1 MARDE
6 AYREAQWRIEAARI
20 EGATELDLTNL
31 GLTELPEEIGQ
42 LVNLEVLNLGY
53 EYGKDGET
61 NQLTE
66 LPKWLGNLTQLQRL
80 DLYFN
85 QLTTLPDSL
94 RNLGKLEILTLS
106 SNQFSSFPSI
116 ITHLQNLEEI
126 YLIENDIKQLPD
138 RISGLTRLRKLF
150 LGGSQISPNAFYA
163 GEEEHG
169 NRLETLPY
177 GIAELDRVVELN
189 LDGNPL
195 NSELAAAY
203 QQGLEGIQAYLRALA
218 EGKVLLNEAKL
229 ILVGEGE
236 VGKTCLL
243 GALRGDTWVE
253 GRPTTHGIE
262 IKPVTVTEDNTDI
275 TLNGW
280 DFGGQRV
287 YRPTHQLFF
296 SAPAVYLVVWKPRE
310 GPQQGFVKEWIT
322 LIEHREPDAKV
333 LVVATHGG
341 PQQRQPDIDKQE
353 LIDLFGEETIQ
364 GFFFIDS
371 KPDSAT
377 QACKNL
383 DALKEKIASV
393 AAALPGMGRAIP
405 AKWHQVRAALQA
417 TGKPYISYKD
427 AISICQE
434 QGVEGFL
441 AELCLRVYHTLGN
454 IVHYHYDP
462 LLKDIV
468 ILKPDWLAKAIS
480 FVLDDPETR
489 RRNGLVEFEHLSQLW
504 SHPPFAGETGYPR
517 DLHPIFLRLMER
529 FDLSYKVVLDAASPE
544 DSTTSLIAQLVPDN
558 RPQPFPWNAEPGAGE
573 RQQIQICRIVDDRG
587 QLANAE
593 GLFYQLIVRLHKY
606 SLGRRNYEDSVHWQ
620 RGLILDDDYNGRA
633 FLEHIDTN
641 IRITVRAAYPEFFL
655 HQLTHDVKWLVEHF
669 WEGLRC
675 EIVVPCIA
683 PCGMNQ
689 PGRGQFKVEQLIDSK
704 KQGRPEFPCYTC
716 GQWQNIDELMRNAPT
731 APAAPQVLL
740 SEQISDMQTAVQQI
754 GQNLRVLDQRNH
766 KRFQTLTQNQKVI
779 LSRVDEQFA
788 TLMQTFVDEAKEG
801 PRLFSLKPMEPG
813 FFDRPKWIDAKF
825 QLTLWCEHSRQPL
838 PQLNPDNPKL
848 GVYELRLPREWFAK
862 AAPYLKFMTST
873 IGLVLPVAASAGK
886 AMMEET
892 AYKSIEKELDLAQK
906 SIEFSLKSSD
916 IAVDWFGKRD
926 TPDLD
931 RTEDAIRAQGS
942 MLRQLHSFL
951 KEKDPSFGGLIRVQ
965 NKRQEFLWIHPQFVG
980 EY

>member
-1 MARDE
+1 MVLSLLLLYFTRLRTA
-6 AYREAQWRIEAARI
+6 I
-20 EGATELDLTNL
+20 
-31 GLTELPEEIGQ
+31 PE
-42 LVNLEVLNLGY
+42 
-53 EYGKDGET
+53 
-61 NQLTE
+61 
-66 LPKWLGNLTQLQRL
+66 WLGNLTQLQRL
-80 DLYFN
+80 YLSNN
-85 QLTTLPDSL
+85 QLRELPEWL
-94 RNLGKLEILTLS
+94 GNLTQLQRLYLS
-106 SNQFSSFPSI
+106 N
-116 ITHLQNLEEI
+116 
-126 YLIENDIKQLPD
+126 
-138 RISGLTRLRKLF
+138 
-150 LGGSQISPNAFYA
+150 
-163 GEEEHG
+163 
-169 NRLETLPY
+169 
-177 GIAELDRVVELN
+177 
-189 LDGNPL
+189 NPL
-195 NSELAAAY
+195 NPEFAAADK
-203 QQGLEGIQAYLRALA
+203 QGLEAIQAYLRALA

-229 ILVGEGE
+229 ILVGEGD

-243 GALRGDTWVE
+243 GALRGDIWVE

-262 IKPVTVTEDNTDI
+262 IKPVTVTEGNTDI

-322 LIEHREPDAKV
+322 LIKHREPDVKV

-341 PQQRQPDIDKQE
+341 PQQRQPDIDRQE

-371 KPDSAT
+371 KPDGAAQTCKNT

-383 DALKEKIASV
+383 DALKDKIASV

-405 AKWHQVRAALQA
+405 AKWHRVREALQA
-417 TGKPYISYKD
+417 TGKPYVSYD
-427 AISICQE
+427 NAIAICEE
-434 QGVEGFL
+434 QGVEGLF

-489 RRNGLVEFEHLSQLW
+489 RRNGLVEFSHVSQLW
-504 SHPPFAGETGYPR
+504 RNPPFAGETGYPR

-544 DSTTSLIAQLVPDN
+544 ASTTSLIAQLVPDN
-558 RPQPFPWNAEPGAGE
+558 RPEPFPWDASPEAGE
-573 RQQIQICRIVDDRG
+573 LQQIQICHIVDDRG
-587 QLANAE
+587 QPANAE

-689 PGRGQFKVEQLIDSK
+689 PGLGQFEVQKLIASK
-704 KQGRPEFPCYTC
+704 MKGRPEYPCNISGC
-716 GQWQNIDELMRNAPT
+716 DEWQNIDDLMRNAPAT
-731 APAAPQVLL
+731 PGTPQVLL
-740 SEQISDMQTAVQQI
+740 SEQIFDLHTAVQQI
-754 GQNLRVLDQRNH
+754 GHNLRVLDQRNH
-766 KRFQTLTQNQKVI
+766 KRFHILNHNDKVI

-788 TLMQTFVDEAKEG
+788 RLMQTFVDEAKEG
-801 PRLFSLKPMEPG
+801 PRLFSLKPIEPG

-825 QLTLWCEHSRQPL
+825 QLTLWCEHSRLPL
-838 PQLNPDNPKL
+838 PQLNPDNPQL
-848 GVYELRLPREWFAK
+848 GVYELTRSREWFAK
-862 AAPYLKFMTST
+862 AAPYLKVMTST

-886 AMMEET
+886 AMMEEA
-892 AYKSIEKELDLAQK
+892 AYKSIENELDLAQK

-926 TPDLD
+926 APDLD